1 MRKNILIGNWK
12 MNLENKDS
20 VDLVN
25 KVLSNLADKQK
36 VDLVFAPS
44 FTELHVI
51 SNICAN
57 YNNVFVAAQDCS
69 VNTKGAFTGEV
80 SASMIAAVNVSHVIL
95 GHSERRQNFDETN
108 IIIEK
113 KIVNCL
119 SNNLKVVFCCGESL
133 DQRKK
138 GEHFDWIRK
147 QISDSLFSI
156 PENQFSNVIIAYEPI
171 WAIGTGM
178 NAKVE
183 EAQEMHSFIRSLISE
198 KYGDIIASNTL
209 LIYGGSC
216 NPSNSLELFEQ
227 TDIDG
232 GLIGGASLKADS
244 FLGILDSFQ

>member
-12 MNLENKDS
+12 MNLDKKDS

-25 KVLSNLADKQK
+25 KILSNLPEKQK

-44 FTELHVI
+44 FTELHTI
-51 SNICAN
+51 GNMCAN

-69 VNTKGAFTGEV
+69 ANRKGAFTGEV
-80 SASMIAAVNVSHVIL
+80 SASMIASINVDYIIL

-108 IIIEK
+108 LIIEK

-156 PENQFSNVIIAYEPI
+156 SEDQFSNIIIAYEPI

-178 NAKVE
+178 NATVE
-183 EAQEMHSFIRSLISE
+183 EAQEMHSFIRRLISKE
-198 KYGDIIASNTL
+198 YGDTIASNTL

-216 NPSNSLELFEQ
+216 NADNSLELFDQ
-227 TDIDG
+227 IDIDG

-244 FLGILDSFQ
+244 FLAILDSF